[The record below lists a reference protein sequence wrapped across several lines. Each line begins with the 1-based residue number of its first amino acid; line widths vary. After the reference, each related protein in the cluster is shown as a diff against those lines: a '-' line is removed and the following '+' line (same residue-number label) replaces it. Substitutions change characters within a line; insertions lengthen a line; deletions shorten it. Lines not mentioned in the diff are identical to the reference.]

1 MAELKIPN
9 LNKNSD
15 KYFFKKKLS
24 LRRKSKAKL
33 IKESFFMLIV
43 SVLIIYLN
51 YLIPNKVLIFKSLL
65 ENSRNI
71 FINLTNSITSLYE
84 IIIALFIISSLTLS
98 AILIVGSFFRLFK
111 IIRRKTKRIPFNQN
125 Y

>member
-15 KYFFKKKLS
+15 KFFFKKKLS

-33 IKESFFMLIV
+33 IKESSFMLII
-43 SVLIIYLN
+43 SVLIIYLI
-51 YLIPNKVLIFKSLL
+51 YLIPNKVLLFDNLL
-65 ENSRNI
+65 ENSKNI
-71 FINLTNSITSLYE
+71 FTNLSNLITSFYE
-84 IIIALFIISSLTLS
+84 VGLALFIIFSLTLS
-98 AILIVGSFFRLFK
+98 AILIVGSFFRFFK
-111 IIRRKTKRIPFNQN
+111 IIRRKTKRIPFNQS

>member
-15 KYFFKKKLS
+15 KFFFKKKLS

-43 SVLIIYLN
+43 SILIIYLN
-51 YLIPNKVLIFKSLL
+51 YLIPNKALIFNSLL

-71 FINLTNSITSLYE
+71 FINLSNSITSFYE
-84 IIIALFIISSLTLS
+84 IILAMFIVLSSTLS
-98 AILIVGSFFRLFK
+98 AILIVGSLFRLFK
-111 IIRRKTKRIPFNQN
+111 IMRRKTKKIPFNQN